1 MEQYTIT
8 SPFKHEETFFSQFE
22 TEDKYISK
30 DDCKQVYSMMIL
42 DMWICTLT
50 HTHKKWHPLSNFV
63 IDIHLS
69 CDRHWHK

>member
-42 DMWICTLT
+42 DMWICILT
-50 HTHKKWHPLSNFV
+50 HTQKMASF
-63 IDIHLS
+63 IQF
-69 CDRHWHK
+69 CDWYTSVMWPSLT